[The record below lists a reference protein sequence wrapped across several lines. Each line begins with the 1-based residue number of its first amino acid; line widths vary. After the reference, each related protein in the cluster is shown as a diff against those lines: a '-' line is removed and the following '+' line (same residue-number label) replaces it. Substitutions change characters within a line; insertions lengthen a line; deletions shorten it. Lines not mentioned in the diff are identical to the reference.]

1 MIKEFW
7 IVNISKKNVC
17 LRDLAL
23 TIYSRRSMNLLDSK
37 HFSYTLEQL
46 ETSAASGSIFAKS
59 TMIKVRKVAPQPA
72 VKPGIYVLNEPRNLP
87 LRSQV
92 VIVNK
97 KLEDLLAVDD
107 DALVSDQ
114 KFAMDFISD
123 DEVKK
128 K

>member
-7 IVNISKKNVC
+7 LVNLSKRNVC

-23 TIYSRRSMNLLDSK
+23 TIPAQRSMNLLDSK
-37 HFSYTLEQL
+37 HFNYTQDQL
-46 ETSAASGSIFAKS
+46 ETSATSGSIFAKS
-59 TMIKVRKVAPQPA
+59 KMVKVRKIAPVVA
-72 VKPGIYVLNEPRNLP
+72 VKPGIYVLNEPRNIP

-97 KLEDLLAVDD
+97 KLEDLLEIDD
-107 DALVSDQ
+107 DANISDQ
-114 KFAMDFISD
+114 KFAMDFVSD
-123 DEVKK
+123 DEIKK